1 MVGTQFR
8 RGYYGATDSISC
20 STEFQTTPEA
30 VATSGTAWQDHPV
43 SECRDE
49 KVCLGTGANTG
60 LVVSTQPVDALMQEL
75 HFTEER
81 VYGR

>member
-1 MVGTQFR
+1 MVGTRFG

-20 STEFQTTPEA
+20 STKFQTAPEA
-30 VATSGTAWQDHPV
+30 VGASGTAWQDHPV
-43 SECRDE
+43 SEPRNE
-49 KVCLGTGANTG
+49 EVCLGTGANTG
-60 LVVSTQPVDALMQEL
+60 LAGFAQSVDALMQEL